1 VYSLRRQICRHV
13 ASKDWPRERGS
24 EEEIMQEL
32 GSSFRTPRRS
42 LFGLTAGLLGIA
54 ALGARAQNINWKP
67 SRPINLIVPWSA
79 GGATDQVT
87 RLAALE
93 LEKPLGQTIVIVN
106 QPGAS
111 GAIGTNS
118 CLAAARDGYTWASGA
133 SVNIG
138 SFETLGTSK
147 ARITD
152 WNLFISVGNVWVLSV
167 AANSPY
173 KTAKDVLAAMSA
185 RPNSVSCASASAT
198 SGMDQIAKATGLT
211 YRRVKYDGGAPAV
224 IATVAG
230 ETEVTT
236 QLASEQVEMIR
247 AKKLIPLAAIYDKP
261 LPLEG
266 YGVIPP
272 LSDTIPGFKATA
284 ATFGIFIPK
293 GVPDEVIATMNRI
306 WTTIIANSEAMKK
319 YATSHGALLMPVC
332 GEEAQRLVWPE
343 VQFDAWMLYNTGQ
356 AKVRPDTVGIPAL

>member
-1 VYSLRRQICRHV
+1 
-13 ASKDWPRERGS
+13 
-24 EEEIMQEL
+24 MQEL